1 MRCASWRRALGA
13 GTMLLALL
21 PAACARIPVET
32 EHPAGATAS
41 AAEPSAAPNEVIIDN
56 FTFRPVKLS
65 VPVGTKVTWINRDDV
80 PHTATSAV
88 KPRAFDSGTLG
99 PGRRRAQAVVLIF
112 PHPRRRTARTQVGRL
127 EPDRPL

>member
-88 KPRAFDSGTLG
+88 KPRAFDSGTLDTDDRYSHVFTA
-99 PGRRRAQAVVLIF
+99 PGTYEYYCAV
-112 PHPRRRTARTQVGRL
+112 HPRMTAQIIVK
-127 EPDRPL
+127 